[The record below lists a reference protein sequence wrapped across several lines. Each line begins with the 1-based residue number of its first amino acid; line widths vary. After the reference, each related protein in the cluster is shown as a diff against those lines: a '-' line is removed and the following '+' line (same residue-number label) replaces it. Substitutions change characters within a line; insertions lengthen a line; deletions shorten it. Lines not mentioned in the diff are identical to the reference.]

1 MDRKLRKNP
10 EIEQLIR
17 LSASARSS
25 LGHEMSALKH
35 RIDVPSRIRDSLK
48 NHRAGWLL
56 GSLASGLTASMFF
69 QRKPTNE
76 KKSHR
81 GLPLTL
87 LSITFSAVRPF
98 AKAWLTNQVKHY
110 LARTQA
116 GMPIRSQRSNNSSS
130 PKLF

>member
-76 KKSHR
+76 KKSHL

-116 GMPIRSQRSNNSSS
+116 GMPIRSQSSNNSSS